1 MDMNRR
7 QFIQVFGL
15 AALGIAGAGSLAGCG
30 GNAGPGSSDTSSKL
44 EAIKSRGKLKA
55 GVKKD
60 VIGYGYLNTA
70 TNEYEGLEID
80 LCYQIAAAVLGVS
93 YDEAGKLKAGV
104 KKDVIGYG
112 YLNTATNEYEGLE
125 IDLCYQIAAAVLGVS
140 YDEAKE
146 QKLVEFTDVTPKTR
160 GPLIDND
167 QLDIICATYT
177 ITPVRQEDWDFSTP
191 YRTDHVGILVK
202 KAAGM
207 KSMADLDGKVIGVS
221 QGSTTKD
228 LVSEMLK
235 DQGVDATPS
244 FQEFPDYPSIKSAL
258 DAGNIDAFA
267 MDRSTLKAY
276 TTEDC
281 ELLQPEIEF
290 GAQDYGIATKKGSD
304 LSKTVDDTVNELLEN
319 GWLDEET
326 KAWDLL

>member
-1 MDMNRR
+1 MPPARLARERSTNGRGTTMDMNRR

-30 GNAGPGSSDTSSKL
+30 GNAGSGSSDASSKL
-44 EAIKSRGKLKA
+44 EAIKSR
-55 GVKKD
+55 
-60 VIGYGYLNTA
+60 
-70 TNEYEGLEID
+70 
-80 LCYQIAAAVLGVS
+80 
-93 YDEAGKLKAGV
+93 GKLKAGV

-177 ITPVRQEDWDFSTP
+177 ITDERKKSWDFSTP

-207 KSMADLDGKVIGVS
+207 KSMADLDGKIIGVS

-319 GWLDEET
+319 GWLDEEI